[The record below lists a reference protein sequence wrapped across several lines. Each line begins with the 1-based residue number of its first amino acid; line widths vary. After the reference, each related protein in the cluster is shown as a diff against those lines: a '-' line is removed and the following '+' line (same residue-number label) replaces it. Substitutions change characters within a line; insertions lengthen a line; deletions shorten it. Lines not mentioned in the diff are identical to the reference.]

1 MKLSEEEIKSM
12 YQTCQKHLNC
22 TFCPFNPDCGELG
35 TCPNKDS
42 KLVYAMTQGYRK
54 ESEVISETVSE
65 IVKLIEDIFN
75 QTHLQPIFRYRTST
89 EKRIIGEIFE
99 AIDEKYKEVGC
110 SELWNIQPDQK

>member
-1 MKLSEEEIKSM
+1 MKLNEEEIKSM

-35 TCPNKDS
+35 TCPNKDP

-65 IVKLIEDIFN
+65 IVKLIEDIFKRRD
-75 QTHLQPIFRYRTST
+75 LST
-89 EKRIIGEIFE
+89 YSEERIIGEIFE
-99 AIDEKYKEVGC
+99 AIDEKYKEVGIP
-110 SELWNIQPDQK
+110 NHGV

>member
-42 KLVYAMTQGYRK
+42 KLVYAMAQGYRK

-65 IVKLIEDIFN
+65 IVRLIEDIFN
-75 QTHLQPIFRYRTST
+75 QTHIQPFSRNRTS
-89 EKRIIGEIFE
+89 EEEIIGEIFE
-99 AIDEKYKEVGC
+99 AIDEKYKEAGC